1 MTTPT
6 RPLPSFPEP
15 DTEPFWEAT
24 KQHELRYQTC
34 NDCNGVAFYPRR
46 HCPHCMSFDLSW
58 KTSKGE
64 GTIYTFTVI
73 RQIQHP
79 AFKERAP
86 YAVGWI
92 DLDEGFRM
100 FSAIVGVDVED
111 PGNDVRIGQRVR
123 VDWEDVDGADGL
135 SLPVFTPA

>member
-1 MTTPT
+1 M
-6 RPLPSFPEP
+6 PSFPEP

-24 KQHELRYQTC
+24 KQHELRYQVC
-34 NDCNGVAFYPRR
+34 NDCSGVVFYPRR
-46 HCPHCMSFDLSW
+46 HCPQCMSFDLAW

-64 GTIYTFTVI
+64 GTVYTFTVI

-92 DLDEGFRM
+92 DVDEGFRM
-100 FSAIVGVDVED
+100 FSAIVGVDD
-111 PGNDVRIGQRVR
+111 PGNDVRIGQRVKLA
-123 VDWEDVDGADGL
+123 WEDVEDPDGL